1 MSLKKRMNKS
11 LGDEKLYKNLKN
23 FASAYKQSKA
33 NAYEGLDF
41 EAMKAEMN
49 SLKEL
54 TRKRGE
60 DLFEEFTKNA
70 CKNGAKVYRADTGE
84 DACAYIARVCKEK
97 GIKSIVKSK
106 SMTSEEIHLNDY
118 LEKEGIRPVETDLG
132 EWILQ
137 LAHEH
142 PSHMVM
148 PAIHKTRDQVAE
160 LFEKAVGGKVDRED
174 IEAMV
179 KIARRELR
187 SEYFEAGAGL
197 TGANAAVAE
206 TGTIGIVTNEGNAR
220 LSASLPPVHFVL
232 VGYEKL
238 VPDFETALK
247 LVRMLPKSA
256 TGQKISTYTTWI
268 KGQNESFKSETGVK
282 ETHFIFLD
290 NGRLA
295 FLEHPILSE
304 ALKCMRCG
312 SCANICPAYEMVGGH
327 VFGHVYIGA
336 IGLIMTAMFHGDE
349 KAKDIL
355 KMCIGCRACSGN
367 CPSGIDLQKIIAEL
381 NIYSGKKYGLGPV
394 RKFLYSGVLSR
405 PDLFRNVMG
414 AGRILSKPMVKD
426 GAIKSIPF
434 AGERNF
440 RELPSIADKTFTEMF
455 HDRSGISESADKN
468 SFHDRSGISESAD
481 KNSFHDRSRISE
493 SADKKVF
500 FYQGCAVEYFY
511 PKMGTALVEL
521 LESKG
526 YQVDIPEKAVCCG
539 LPALHG
545 GDGEGGK
552 KTIEKNLAMMK
563 NPEDYDAYVVLCPS
577 CGFAVKD
584 DFKHH
589 MAENPDMYR
598 KAEKI
603 SAKVISLANFLEKE
617 GIKLKTEDA
626 PKVTYH
632 SPCHQKRGLGTNA
645 EGLLKEIFGD
655 NFIPMT
661 DADVCCGFGGSWSV
675 DFPGMSKGILGKKIE
690 HIEETG
696 ADIVLTDCPGCVIQI
711 KGGINKYGRKQKV
724 MHLSEMLSGLK

>member
-1 MSLKKRMNKS
+1 MNMKTKIKKSLK
-11 LGDEKLYKNLKN
+11 DEKLYKNLKT

-49 SLKEL
+49 SLKGL

-84 DACAYIARVCKEK
+84 DACAYIARICKEK

-118 LEKEGIRPVETDLG
+118 LEKEGIKPVETDLG

-160 LFEKAVGGKVDRED
+160 LFEKALGGKVDKED

-179 KIARRELR
+179 KIARKELR

-197 TGANAAVAE
+197 TGANAAVAS
-206 TGTIGIVTNEGNAR
+206 TGTIGIVTNECNAR

-232 VGYEKL
+232 MGYEKL

-247 LVRMLPKSA
+247 LIRMLPKSA
-256 TGQKISTYTTWI
+256 TGQKISTYVTWI
-268 KGQNESFKSETGVK
+268 KGQNESFKSDNNTK
-282 ETHFIFLD
+282 ETHYIFLD
-290 NGRLA
+290 NGRLP

-349 KAKDIL
+349 NAKDIL
-355 KMCIGCRACSGN
+355 KMCIGCRACSSN

-381 NIYSGKKYGLGPV
+381 NIYSGKKYGLGFG
-394 RKFLYSGVLSR
+394 RKFLYSSVMSR
-405 PDLFRNVMG
+405 PDLFKNVMG
-414 AGRILSKPMVKD
+414 IGRIFAKPLVKD
-426 GAIKSIPF
+426 GSIKSIPM

-440 RELPSIADKTFTEMF
+440 RELPSIAEKTFTEIYQ
-455 HDRSGISESADKN
+455 DRDKTSEN
-468 SFHDRSGISESAD
+468 TG
-481 KNSFHDRSRISE
+481 
-493 SADKKVF
+493 KKVF

-511 PKMGTALVEL
+511 PQMGVALVEL
-521 LESKG
+521 LERKG
-526 YQVDIPEKAVCCG
+526 YQVDVPEKSVCCG

-563 NPEDYDAYVVLCPS
+563 NPEDYDAYIVLCPS

-584 DFKHH
+584 DFLHH
-589 MAENPDMYR
+589 MSENPDMYK

-603 SAKVISLANFLEKE
+603 SKKVISLANFLEKE
-617 GIKLKTEDA
+617 GVKISAESA
-626 PKVTYH
+626 EKVTYH

-645 EGLLKEIFGD
+645 EELLKGIFGD
-655 NFIPMT
+655 NFVPLT

-690 HIEETG
+690 NIEATG

-711 KGGINKYGRKQKV
+711 KGGIDKYGRKQKV
-724 MHLSEMLSGLK
+724 MHLAEMIKGL